1 MTFIP
6 TVELNGGQFNQRY
19 VRQNFKQ
26 QLCELYQVDIEI
38 KPTFWIILFTNFI
51 LFRVQTLL
59 RNVLQKQLN
68 DVFLISIVEPC
79 TIKSI
84 TELIF
89 DGHQLKIVKHLSCFA
104 RPLFVV
110 ACQCPF
116 KADILTKSSHVTPG
130 HSGMSAEDFM
140 RSLWTMRC
148 SPHWKLTL
156 KTKKPFDASFNQN
169 C

>member
-38 KPTFWIILFTNFI
+38 QPANIIWFILSTNSL

-68 DVFLISIVEPC
+68 EVEPF
-79 TIKSI
+79 T
-84 TELIF
+84 
-89 DGHQLKIVKHLSCFA
+89 VY
-104 RPLFVV
+104 
-110 ACQCPF
+110 
-116 KADILTKSSHVTPG
+116 
-130 HSGMSAEDFM
+130 
-140 RSLWTMRC
+140 
-148 SPHWKLTL
+148 
-156 KTKKPFDASFNQN
+156 
-169 C
+169 